1 MDALTEHEMEMIV
14 QRLET
19 LVTDLE
25 HDLSTPTFYA
35 FVLLAQEFAGT
46 KKAPYTLAHIRRC
59 LALAH
64 RMRPIRDVLVSSGGR
79 WTPLHDVGEVIQSE
93 ATRLSSLYGV
103 ARPAC
108 RKARRELQ
116 SAFRAAFT
124 QATGKVYQKY
134 GLALTTKECATI
146 TAFWDEALRT
156 ALARFQA
163 RGEVDALDQVIAC
176 LPVWADRHHARWSR
190 QGWREPSATDVMH
203 LFQDYLMVCEP
214 CLGTVVQIASA
225 AVAHAPVVDQA
236 DVTRDVE
243 QQYTEQV
250 HALRTQLSALPLPKD
265 TPKAQHAQLR
275 KEKAQLQ
282 HALQALLSA
291 QEAEITRHVT
301 KAANA
306 RHKLAT
312 LVKTASGYHD
322 TLLRTVGKAS
332 VDVLPRMIWIYEYD
346 RQGDDDWRTAKREA
360 KRFVRQVRQASAPPV
375 AVEAEEARGGSRA

>member
-35 FVLLAQEFAGT
+35 FVLLAQEFVGT
-46 KKAPYTLAHIRRC
+46 KKAQYTLTHIRRC
-59 LALAH
+59 LVLAH
-64 RMRPIRDVLVSSGGR
+64 RMRAIRDRLVSAGGR
-79 WTPLHDVGEVIQSE
+79 WTPMHDVGEVIHAE
-93 ATRLSSLYGV
+93 ATRLSRLYGV

-108 RKARRELQ
+108 SRVRRELQ
-116 SAFRAAFT
+116 QAFRAAFMH
-124 QATGKVYQKY
+124 ATGKAYQKY
-134 GLALTTKECATI
+134 GLSLTAKERATI

-163 RGEVDALDQVIAC
+163 RGEVEALDQVMAC
-176 LPVWADRHHARWSR
+176 LPVWADRHHERWSR

-203 LFQDYLMVCEP
+203 LFQDYLMVCEA

-236 DVTRDVE
+236 QVTRDVE
-243 QQYTEQV
+243 PQDTEQV

-275 KEKAQLQ
+275 KEKARLQ
-282 HALQALLSA
+282 QALQALLRA
-291 QEAEITRHVT
+291 QEAAIMRHVK

-306 RHKLAT
+306 RHKFET
-312 LVKTASGYHD
+312 LVKTASGYPD

-332 VDVLPRMIWIYEYD
+332 VDVLPRMIWIYEFD
-346 RQGDDDWRTAKREA
+346 RQGDADWRTAKREA
-360 KRFVRQVRQASAPPV
+360 KRFIRQLRQASAPLV
-375 AVEAEEARGGSRA
+375 AVEVP

>member
-1 MDALTEHEMEMIV
+1 MEALTEHEMEVIV

-46 KKAPYTLAHIRRC
+46 KKAQYTLTHIRRC
-59 LALAH
+59 LVLAH
-64 RMRPIRDVLVSSGGR
+64 RMRAIRDRLVAAGGR

-134 GLALTTKECATI
+134 GLALTTKESATI

-190 QGWREPSATDVMH
+190 QGWREPSATEVMH
-203 LFQDYLMVCEP
+203 LFEDYLMVCEA
-214 CLGTVVQIASA
+214 CLETVVQLASA
-225 AVAHAPVVDQA
+225 AVAHAPVVDQVQ
-236 DVTRDVE
+236 VTRDVE
-243 QQYTEQV
+243 QQSTEQIQ
-250 HALRTQLSALPLPKD
+250 ALRAELSALPLPKD

-275 KEKAQLQ
+275 KDKAQLHQ
-282 HALQALLSA
+282 QLQTLLKA
-291 QEAEITRHVT
+291 QETEIAHHVK
-301 KAANA
+301 KAAHA

-312 LVKTASGYHD
+312 LVKTASGYPD

-360 KRFVRQVRQASAPPV
+360 KRFVRQLRQASAQPM
-375 AVEAEEARGGSRA
+375 AVEAP